1 MISHEAYA
9 KLLTHWTAACA
20 KPIPKHTG
28 PIVKEKQYLKWLEAH
43 RAKMKAR
50 DELWSDNPI
59 KKFYE
64 RRNKD
69 AKATNPKI

>member
-1 MISHEAYA
+1 MPMSHEQWKRIASRGTEA
-9 KLLTHWTAACA
+9 RL
-20 KPIPKHTG
+20 G
-28 PIVKEKQYLKWLEAH
+28 VFSDIVKTTDPKYLKWLEAH
-43 RAKMKAR
+43 RANMNAR